1 MSKYYYGIMWLAIG
15 IISAID
21 IYWSIVYQD
30 LLYAVELNPMG
41 KLLISMDGG
50 GVALFMS
57 VKMFGTVAA
66 LGLLVVLYHWKK
78 KYAWPAMT
86 TIFALQFI
94 LLIYIGQ
101 NVAV

>member
-15 IISAID
+15 IISAVD

-41 KLLISMDGG
+41 RLLIEMDNG
-50 GVALFMS
+50 GVALFMA

-86 TIFALQFI
+86 TIFSLQCI
-94 LLIYIGQ
+94 LLVYIGQ